1 MNTKTLEQ
9 FDVMDDM
16 VLSRVEGGNDVLNT
30 AGSAI
35 AGGIVGYLVCSAS
48 IVAAPVAGACAYT
61 GAKIGGAGYLIA
73 RHS

>member
-1 MNTKTLEQ
+1 MEQ
-9 FDVMDDM
+9 FEVMNEM
-16 VLSRVEGGNDVLNT
+16 ALSNIEGGNDVLIT

-35 AGGIVGYLVCSAS
+35 AGGIVGYLACSAS

>member
-1 MNTKTLEQ
+1 MEQ
-9 FDVMDDM
+9 FEVMDEM
-16 VLSRVEGGNDVLNT
+16 ALSNIEGGNDVLIT

-35 AGGIVGYLVCSAS
+35 AGGIVGYLACSAS

>member
-1 MNTKTLEQ
+1 MKNTIEQ
-9 FDVMDDM
+9 FDMIDEIK
-16 VLSRVEGGNDVLNT
+16 LSSVEGGNDILNT